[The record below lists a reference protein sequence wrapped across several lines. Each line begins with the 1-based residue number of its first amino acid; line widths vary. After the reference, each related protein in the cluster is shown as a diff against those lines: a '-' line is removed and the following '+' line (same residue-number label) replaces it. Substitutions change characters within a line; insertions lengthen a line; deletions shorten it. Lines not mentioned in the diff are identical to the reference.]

1 MQGLLG
7 NSRAAPLPHPR
18 GTVIT
23 PLPCVTHASETM
35 DPSILWSLA
44 LIVVLLALSAF
55 FSGSETALTAS
66 NRATMHHMAAQGSR
80 GAACALQLI
89 EDNERLIGSILLGNN
104 LVNIMAAAIAT
115 SLFTAA
121 FGDGGVAWA
130 TLVMTLVV
138 LIFSEVAPKTYA
150 ITYPEKA
157 ATRVAPVI
165 RLVVR
170 VLAPIVGSIR
180 LIVRLAFNLIGVP
193 TDPDA
198 HMLAPAEQIRGTI
211 DMHHSEGGVDKAD
224 RDRLIAALDLKDR
237 EVAEVMRHRRDI
249 QSISADEPPEAIL
262 AFCLASPHTRI
273 PLWRGEPENI
283 VGVLHAKDLL
293 RAAYQ
298 QMRTNPQAALKKLD
312 VMGVAM
318 KPWFVPDTRPLDDL
332 LRAFLKRKSHFAL
345 VVDEY
350 GVLQGL
356 VTLEDIL
363 EEIVGDITDEHDVA
377 VEEIVREPDGGV
389 IVPGT
394 MTIRDLNRAL
404 DWGLPDEEATTVAG
418 LMIHEAQAIPTEGQI
433 FSFHGVRF
441 EVLERQRHQITR
453 LRLKQLRVAR

>member
-1 MQGLLG
+1 
-7 NSRAAPLPHPR
+7 
-18 GTVIT
+18 
-23 PLPCVTHASETM
+23 M

-44 LIVVLLALSAF
+44 LILVLLALSAF

-66 NRATMHHMAAQGSR
+66 NRATMHQMAAQGSR
-80 GAACALQLI
+80 GAACALELA

-104 LVNIMAAAIAT
+104 LVNIMAASMAT

-121 FGDGGVAWA
+121 LGESGVALA
-130 TLVMTLVV
+130 TLVMTFLVLV
-138 LIFSEVAPKTYA
+138 FSEVAPKTYA

-157 ATRVAPVI
+157 ATRVAPLVRI
-165 RLVVR
+165 VVR
-170 VLAPIVGSIR
+170 VLAPVVDFIR
-180 LIVRLAFNLIGVP
+180 MIVRAAFGIIGVR

-198 HMLAPAEQIRGTI
+198 HMLAPAELIRGTI
-211 DMHHSEGGVDKAD
+211 ALHHHEGGVDKAE
-224 RDRLIAALDLKDR
+224 RDRLLAALDLKER

-249 QSISADEPPEAIL
+249 QSISVEEPAEQII

-283 VGVLHAKDLL
+283 VGVLHAKDVL

-298 QMRTNPQAALKKLD
+298 QMRDNPQARLEKLD
-312 VMGVAM
+312 VMSVAM

-356 VTLEDIL
+356 VTLEDII
-363 EEIVGDITDEHDVA
+363 EEIVGDITDEHDIA
-377 VEEIVREPDGGV
+377 AEEVVRESDGSA

-404 DWGLPDEEATTVAG
+404 DWDLPDEEATTVAG
-418 LMIHEAQAIPTEGQI
+418 LVIHEAQAIPTEGQI

-441 EVLERQRHQITR
+441 EVLERERHQITR
-453 LRLKQLRVAR
+453 LRLRPLKRIAR